1 MPHNYVY
8 NLSGGRLLLSK
19 VRTVHYGLDATGIE
33 AVRLAAERRD
43 FEVLAAIDSHPAR
56 AGRDLGS
63 VAGPGNFQGITVAY
77 DPETALRQSAA
88 DVVLHTSNGG
98 STSAFPEL
106 LLALSAGKNVISN
119 TPGLVYPWLRFPDIA
134 QKLDQQARQSG
145 VCLLAIGVGPGF
157 IGDVVPLL
165 MSLACQQIRAVRVK
179 RVTGPGNR
187 VLELREQMG
196 FGLSVDGFNRAGEKG
211 LLGIGGGRESAALV
225 ADTLGWRIDDMKE
238 IIEPLVA
245 DDRVK
250 TDELVVD
257 KGYVVG
263 LRQRTTALANGQE
276 VIVIEVE
283 TSLAP
288 QNAQDEVVVEGTPSL
303 RLVIPNGIQAEA
315 ATAALM
321 VNCASAAAFGH
332 HVGLISMRDLS
343 LAPYRT
349 PSNPAAKPDAHPNVQ
364 PMRNPG
370 STSSS
375 SGAISPSSQ
384 IR

>member
-1 MPHNYVY
+1 M
-8 NLSGGRLLLSK
+8 
-19 VRTVHYGLDATGIE
+19 
-33 AVRLAAERRD
+33 RLASERRD
-43 FEVLAAIDSHPAR
+43 FEVLAAIDAHPAR
-56 AGRDLGS
+56 AGRDLAS
-63 VAGPGNFQGITVAY
+63 IAGPGNFQITVAY
-77 DPETALRQSAA
+77 DPEQALRQSAA
-88 DVVLHTSNGG
+88 DVVLHSSSGG
-98 STSAFPEL
+98 LTAAFPEL

-119 TPGLVYPWLRFPDIA
+119 TPGLVFPWLRFPDIA
-134 QKLDQQARQSG
+134 QKLDQQAQQSG

-165 MSLACQQIRAVRVK
+165 MSLACQQIRAVRVR
-179 RVTGPGNR
+179 RVSGPGNR

-196 FGLSVDGFNRAGEKG
+196 FGLSVDGFNKAAEKG

-257 KGYVVG
+257 KGYVAG

-283 TSLAP
+283 TLLAP

-321 VNCASAAAFGH
+321 VNCAPAAASGH

-349 PSNPAAKPDAHPNVQ
+349 PSHPAAKPGAHPNVQ
-364 PMRNPG
+364 PMRSPG

-384 IR
+384 MR